1 MYGLTHK
8 EASPAPIDHATP
20 LETNRPIV
28 PATVG
33 HQQRAALLAG
43 VIVSSGWFAA
53 WLAGML
59 IGSLW
64 TASDSGAVSLML
76 GWLTAGVITG
86 LVLKR
91 VIHSAWWP
99 AAALGVGWPLCL
111 AVSFYLHTPGVIL
124 LAIAATWLI
133 NSLTAMLV
141 VHNRIWLIAVLTTA
155 AASIVWIIL
164 GNPWEVA
171 ALKFFG
177 ASCYC
182 TWPDFFAGEP
192 YGAIDLLLIPAMAA
206 AVAGSILTFLL
217 YRRAE
222 ATEQA

>member
-1 MYGLTHK
+1 MST
-8 EASPAPIDHATP
+8 APVEIKRSAAEVKTAHTLA
-20 LETNRPIV
+20 N
-28 PATVG
+28 
-33 HQQRAALLAG
+33 QQRTTLLAG
-43 VIVSSGWFAA
+43 VIVSIGWFAA
-53 WLAGML
+53 WLVGIL
-59 IGSLW
+59 VGSLW

-111 AVSFYLHTPGVIL
+111 SVSFYLHTPGVIL

-141 VHNRIWLIAVLTTA
+141 VRNRIWLIAVLTTA

-177 ASCYC
+177 AAITGPGRISLLANLTLRSIYC
-182 TWPDFFAGEP
+182 
-192 YGAIDLLLIPAMAA
+192 
-206 AVAGSILTFLL
+206 
-217 YRRAE
+217 
-222 ATEQA
+222 